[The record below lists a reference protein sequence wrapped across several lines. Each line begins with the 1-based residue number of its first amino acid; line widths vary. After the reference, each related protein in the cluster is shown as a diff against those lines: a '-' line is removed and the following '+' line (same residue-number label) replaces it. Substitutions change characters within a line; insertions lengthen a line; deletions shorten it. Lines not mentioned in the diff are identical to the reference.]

1 MPPNVEARELFYRVQ
16 SRNRGSGD
24 AVPVPCLLLVPMSL
38 KHLGSYWLS
47 RRSMNPLL
55 PHVVIFASLP
65 TLPYILP
72 LLTLELEY
80 CWLTKQG

>member
-1 MPPNVEARELFYRVQ
+1 MPPNVEAHDLFYRVL
-16 SRNRGSGD
+16 SLNRGSGD
-24 AVPVPCLLLVPMSL
+24 AVPCLLLVPMSL

-47 RRSMNPLL
+47 RRSTNPLL
-55 PHVVIFASLP
+55 PRIAIFASLP
-65 TLPYILP
+65 YLTP